1 MHPPQQ
7 LAVRRP
13 APPGTNRPRHVSA
26 VRAVVHA
33 WEQLSERER
42 RAVELSLPDEL
53 WVTLQRLVDP
63 FGLRG
68 HADAVALAAAY
79 RSAVGA
85 AEAGDDEL
93 AEVLGFPLYW
103 GVARLAQN
111 LT

>member
-1 MHPPQQ
+1 MHPHQQ

-13 APPGTNRPRHVSA
+13 ASPGTGRPRHVSA

-33 WEQLSERER
+33 WDQLSERER

-53 WVTLQRLVDP
+53 WRTLQRVVDP
-63 FGLRG
+63 FALRG
-68 HADAVALAAAY
+68 HADAAALAVAY
-79 RSAVGA
+79 RRAVGA
-85 AEAGDDEL
+85 AETGDDEL